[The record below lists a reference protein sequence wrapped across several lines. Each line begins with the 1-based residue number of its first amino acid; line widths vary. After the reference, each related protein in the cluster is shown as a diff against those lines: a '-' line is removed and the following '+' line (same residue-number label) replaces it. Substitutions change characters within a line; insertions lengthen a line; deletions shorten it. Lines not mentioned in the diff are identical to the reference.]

1 MLTFGKYIAIGG
13 VDFEVDKDNHVEKK
27 QDKCDK
33 KNASGAQSTHVFV
46 SYVAQTEL
54 CL

>member
-13 VDFEVDKDNHVEKK
+13 VVFKVNKDNDVEKK

-33 KNASGAQSTHVFV
+33 KNASGVFQSRAEDENVV
-46 SYVAQTEL
+46 QVV
-54 CL
+54 